1 MGLDCRLGQCHLRGK
16 LSAGIAAH
24 LVISTKTVVYH
35 VSTALAKLGVR
46 TRQPAAEAMLAATAS
61 PPPR

>member
-1 MGLDCRLGQCHLRGK
+1 MRGK